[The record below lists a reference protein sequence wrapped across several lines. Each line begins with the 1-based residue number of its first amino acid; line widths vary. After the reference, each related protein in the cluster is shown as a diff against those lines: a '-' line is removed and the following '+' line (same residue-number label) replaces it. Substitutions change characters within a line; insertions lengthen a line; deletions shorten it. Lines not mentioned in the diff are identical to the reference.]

1 MKKWITG
8 LLCLLLLVFLPVL
21 DTPAEAADYGS
32 CGNNVRW
39 QLDRQTG
46 TLTIS
51 GYGAMTDGVWFEL
64 DWDVVVKK
72 VDVRRGV
79 TYIGFRAF
87 SGFQHPAFQKLES
100 VSLPDTVKGIGGSAF
115 EDCVALQGIQLP
127 GKLESIGEDAFSG
140 CKNLKTLEIP
150 ATVTSIGTNAF
161 RECDALTSIVMP
173 PYVESF
179 GNAVFYGSE
188 ALKEVVIPAGVT
200 KLGRYSF
207 YGASGLERVTLPE
220 GLEWIENYAFA
231 ECSSLKEIVMPDSV
245 TTVWENAFEN
255 CTALER
261 VVLSESLTEL
271 RSYVFNGC
279 SALRA
284 IAVPNS
290 VRFIEMYAFEGCTN
304 LETLALARNV
314 TIELNT
320 FMNNNSLK
328 KVFADHEEGYE
339 YDEFKY
345 GTLHPELVYCMTDE
359 GHLHKFTLINPVLPG
374 CGTEGS
380 TVGVS
385 CETCGEVFANVESV
399 PATEAHNYVE
409 GLCSV
414 CRGKDPNYEGVIF
427 TFTDVTEADW
437 FYNPVKWALRTN
449 VTSGISETVFGP
461 YDSCTRAQVV
471 TFLWAANGKPE
482 PAGSEEPFEDVSES
496 DWFYKPVLWAVEN
509 GITGGTS
516 ETTFSP
522 NAPCTR
528 AQVVTFLWADA
539 GKPNSLHGDIP
550 FNDTFVGD
558 WFLGPVLWAVRNDI
572 TGGTGNGMFSP
583 YATCTRGQVVTFLYK
598 AYGTN

>member
-8 LLCLLLLVFLPVL
+8 ILCMLLLVLLPVL
-21 DTPAEAADYGS
+21 DTSAEAADYGS

-39 QLDRQTG
+39 QLDRKSG

-51 GYGAMTDGVWFEL
+51 GNGAMTDGVWFEPEG
-64 DWDVVVKK
+64 DVVIKK

-79 TYIGFRAF
+79 TYIGYRAF
-87 SGFQHPAFQKLES
+87 SGFQNQGFRHLES
-100 VSLPDTVKGIGGSAF
+100 VSLPDTLKGIGGAAF
-115 EDCVALQGIQLP
+115 EDCVALQEIKLP
-127 GKLESIGEDAFSG
+127 AKLQSIGEDVFNG
-140 CKNLKTLEIP
+140 CKNLRSLEIP
-150 ATVTSIGTNAF
+150 STVTSIGTNAF
-161 RECDALTSIVMP
+161 RECDALTSIVLP

-179 GNAVFYGSE
+179 GNAVFYGSD
-188 ALKEVVIPAGVT
+188 ALKEVVLPAGFA

-207 YGASGLERVTLPE
+207 YGADSLERVVLPQ

-231 ECSSLKEIVMPDSV
+231 ECPSLKEIVMPDSV

-271 RSYVFNGC
+271 RNYVFKGC
-279 SALRA
+279 TALRA

-290 VRFIEMYAFEGCTN
+290 VRFIEIYAFDGCVN
-304 LETLALARNV
+304 LETLAVCRNV
-314 TIELNT
+314 SIEVNS
-320 FMNNNSLK
+320 FMDCKALK
-328 KVFADHEEGYE
+328 QVYVDREEGFV

-345 GTLHPELVYCMTDE
+345 GEAKPELVYCMTDE
-359 GHLHKFTLINPVLPG
+359 AHMHKFVLTNPVLPG

-380 TVGVS
+380 SAGVS
-385 CETCGEVFANVESV
+385 CDTCGAVFANVESV
-399 PATEAHNYVE
+399 PATGDHNYVE

-427 TFTDVTEADW
+427 TFTDVTEADY
-437 FYNPVKWALRTN
+437 FYNPVRWALRTN
-449 VTSGISETVFGP
+449 VTSGLSETAFGP
-461 YDSCTRAQVV
+461 NEPCTRAQVV

-516 ETTFSP
+516 ATTFSP
-522 NAPCTR
+522 NDPCTR

-539 GKPNSLHGDIP
+539 GKPDSLHGDIP
-550 FNDTFVGD
+550 FKDTFVGD

-598 AYGTN
+598 AYGLK